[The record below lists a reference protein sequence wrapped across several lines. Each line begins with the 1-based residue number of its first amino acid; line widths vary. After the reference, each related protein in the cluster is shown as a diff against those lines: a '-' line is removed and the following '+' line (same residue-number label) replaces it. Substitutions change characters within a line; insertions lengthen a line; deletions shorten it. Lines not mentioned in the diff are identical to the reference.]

1 MNDLDLISRQ
11 LRREIEQGEI
21 ARKRLEDNTRRAED
35 KKYASSTTYGQTA
48 LKAATGAVA
57 DHMAS
62 SLKNVAKG
70 RGGPDFA
77 LCFKHLKDADAEKL
91 AVLALKV
98 CLDVL
103 GQEKHPTLTELTV
116 PISQAIEIE
125 LKLSW
130 YLSKDPDL
138 FKRTR
143 DRFHGSTG
151 TAQKHTVY
159 RLRFNE
165 AGLAWESWPRTT
177 HHKIGAW
184 AIRSII
190 ETTGWLEKEL
200 INGKTKTSRKT
211 CMRFSPEFLGL
222 RDSIMQRALELAYC
236 LWPMLCPPNE
246 WSNEEKGGYLTEEI
260 RGCSPMVRRAGP
272 IPPCKQG
279 NAPIQFLNNLQQQ
292 EYRLNSEILDV
303 ADWCYENRRS
313 VGKLRISDPQ
323 QRLDPFIGDTEA
335 EPERFKQWKRNQ
347 RQIDDFN
354 AQLFQYNYRATETMF
369 VARMY
374 RDEPRFWIPWSF
386 DYRGRV
392 YPLNSSLNPQ
402 GTDFDKSLL
411 YFVDEG
417 PVNEYWLAWHC
428 ATTYGNDKLSHDD
441 RVAWT
446 RENLSLIAAVATDP
460 IRNIKLWEN
469 LNPQGQP
476 NGEPWCFLS
485 AAMEYYHCVIN
496 PTKQTSGL
504 PIGVDATCS
513 GLQHLASMTRDAVA
527 AKQVNV
533 ITGDEDK
540 PSDGYLTVAKQ
551 ALTHLQDMPEVHPF
565 MSRKVTKRT
574 VMTTPYGVSRDSARG
589 YIREALHDAG
599 FDLSIPGRLGPIT
612 DAIYRKAMPEVFEGP
627 VKVMNWLQKQA
638 RDLLAKQETI
648 EWTTPSGFRVVQD
661 IRKSKAKK
669 IDTMLMGSVVHCT
682 VGDGWGGPD
691 FDSHKGAIAPNL
703 VHSLDASL
711 LHLMFLE
718 WNKPFTVI
726 HDCILGRAC
735 DMDEMMAGIRLHHA
749 EIYKGKPLEDW
760 AIQQGLTEA
769 DIVDEE
775 GEPLIKDTLNLDD
788 VLTSPYFFC

>member
-1 MNDLDLISRQ
+1 
-11 LRREIEQGEI
+11 
-21 ARKRLEDNTRRAED
+21 
-35 KKYASSTTYGQTA
+35 
-48 LKAATGAVA
+48 
-57 DHMAS
+57 
-62 SLKNVAKG
+62 
-70 RGGPDFA
+70 
-77 LCFKHLKDADAEKL
+77 
-91 AVLALKV
+91 
-98 CLDVL
+98 
-103 GQEKHPTLTELTV
+103 
-116 PISQAIEIE
+116 
-125 LKLSW
+125 
-130 YLSKDPDL
+130 
-138 FKRTR
+138 
-143 DRFHGSTG
+143 
-151 TAQKHTVY
+151 
-159 RLRFNE
+159 
-165 AGLAWESWPRTT
+165 
-177 HHKIGAW
+177 
-184 AIRSII
+184 
-190 ETTGWLEKEL
+190 
-200 INGKTKTSRKT
+200 
-211 CMRFSPEFLGL
+211 
-222 RDSIMQRALELAYC
+222 
-236 LWPMLCPPNE
+236 
-246 WSNEEKGGYLTEEI
+246 
-260 RGCSPMVRRAGP
+260 
-272 IPPCKQG
+272 
-279 NAPIQFLNNLQQQ
+279 
-292 EYRLNSEILDV
+292 
-303 ADWCYENRRS
+303 
-313 VGKLRISDPQ
+313 
-323 QRLDPFIGDTEA
+323 
-335 EPERFKQWKRNQ
+335 
-347 RQIDDFN
+347 
-354 AQLFQYNYRATETMF
+354 MF

-374 RDEPRFWIPWSF
+374 KHEPRFWIPWSF

-428 ATTYGNDKLSHDD
+428 CTTYGNDKLSHDG
-441 RVAWT
+441 RVSWT
-446 RENLSLIAAVATDP
+446 RENLDLITSIATDP
-460 IRNIKLWEN
+460 IGNIKLW
-469 LNPQGQP
+469 QDV
-476 NGEPWCFLS
+476 GEPWCFLA

-533 ITGDEDK
+533 ITGVKDK
-540 PSDGYLTVAKQ
+540 PSDGYLAVAKQ

-565 MSRKVTKRT
+565 MTRKVTKRT
-574 VMTTPYGVSRDSARG
+574 VMTTPYGVSRDKARD
-589 YIREALHDAG
+589 YIRESLKDAG
-599 FDLSIPGRLGPIT
+599 FDLSVPGRLGPIT

-638 RDLLAKQETI
+638 RELLAKQETI

-682 VGDGWGGPD
+682 VGDGWAGPD

-718 WNKPFTVI
+718 WDKPFTVI

-760 AIQQGLTEA
+760 AMQQGLTEA